1 MFKKSFI
8 FILLIGL
15 MIFAIVTSTHFN
27 YDEFK
32 EKPFPQKMKYLT
44 LIIFGIIEQY
54 TYYFL
59 MGLNVRQI
67 SEPYDFFCCFIAGCL
82 FRIAFVILKGCLFK
96 RKDNYIYNEADNTEI
111 LYKVLKNL
119 NELNKNLKTMVPE
132 DGNENNNLNNID
144 NNKDELSQEDIQKMR
159 QIELTNKSVN
169 AKMSQLEN
177 CMNIIEQKYNEE
189 KNYNEKALKAIEDC
203 QKFIKESL
211 KCI

>member
-8 FILLIGL
+8 FIILIGL
-15 MIFAIVTSTHFN
+15 MIFTIVTSTHFN

-32 EKPFPQKMKYLT
+32 EKPFVLKIKYII

-59 MGLNVRQI
+59 MGLNVRKI
-67 SEPYDFFCCFIAGCL
+67 SEPYDFFCCFIAGCVC
-82 FRIAFVILKGCLFK
+82 RIAFVFLKGWLFNG
-96 RKDNYIYNEADNTEI
+96 KDNYVYNEPDNTEI

-119 NELNKNLKTMVPE
+119 NELSKNLKTVVAE
-132 DGNENNNLNNID
+132 DGNDNNINNID
-144 NNKDELSQEDIQKMR
+144 TSKDELSQEDMQKMK
-159 QIELTNKSVN
+159 QIEQTNKAVN
-169 AKMSQLEN
+169 AKMIQIEN

-189 KNYNEKALKAIEDC
+189 KDYNEKALKAIEDC

-211 KCI
+211 KSS